1 MKLILALCAAAL
13 VSAATENS
21 ISPRNSVPTGAIPDP
36 IYGSD
41 NLGNIDYET
50 VLFGS
55 VASEDVQRL
64 AFTDGEMSAY
74 ANQFENWLTS
84 RREGRIY
91 PAGIDE
97 IINDTSIVG
106 GKEVFNLTDERR
118 TYFNNLLRDLVDV
131 QTQKDVFNL
140 PPGPAATPGAPGTPG
155 ASTMPAASTQ
165 SQPPRAGADGSGA
178 DGSSSGSSSSSSTS
192 AGNQPGAT
200 VPTGMPGFPGNSS
213 DDDITSSMSS
223 AANGTSLNGT
233 DAAGFN
239 GTNATGLNGTNA
251 TGLNGTDAL
260 GSAGSNSTGNGTTTS
275 RNSTGSG
282 AAGRNG
288 TRNDTVSSRTSAAG
302 AARAVQEWTI
312 AGGIAAAALCL
323 LS

>member
-55 VASEDVQRL
+55 VRSEDVQRL
-64 AFTDGEMSAY
+64 AFTDGEMEAY

-106 GKEVFNLTDERR
+106 GKEVFNLTEERR
-118 TYFNNLLRDLVDV
+118 TYFNNLLRDLVDE

-155 ASTMPAASTQ
+155 ASSMPAASTQ
-165 SQPPRAGADGSGA
+165 LQPPRAGTDGSGA
-178 DGSSSGSSSSSSTS
+178 DGSSSGSSSSLSTS

-200 VPTGMPGFPGNSS
+200 VPTGMPGFPGNAS
-213 DDDITSSMSS
+213 DDDITLSMSS

-233 DAAGFN
+233 NAAGFN
-239 GTNATGLNGTNA
+239 GTNAAGFNGTNA

-260 GSAGSNSTGNGTTTS
+260 GSAGLNSTGNGTTTS

-323 LS
+323 LL

>member
-55 VASEDVQRL
+55 VRSEDVQRL
-64 AFTDGEMSAY
+64 AFTDDEMSAY

-106 GKEVFNLTDERR
+106 GKEVFNLTEERR
-118 TYFNNLLRDLVDV
+118 TYFNNLLRDLVDE

-155 ASTMPAASTQ
+155 ASSMPAASTQ
-165 SQPPRAGADGSGA
+165 SQPPRAGA

-200 VPTGMPGFPGNSS
+200 VPTGMPGFPGNAS

-260 GSAGSNSTGNGTTTS
+260 GSAGLNSTGNGTTTS

>member
-13 VSAATENS
+13 VSAATEDS
-21 ISPRNSVPTGAIPDP
+21 ISPRNSVPTGAATPDP

-50 VLFGS
+50 ILFNS
-55 VASEDVQRL
+55 VSSEEAQKL
-64 AFTDGEMSAY
+64 GFTDNEMSAY
-74 ANQFENWLTS
+74 ANQFENWLRS

-97 IINDTSIVG
+97 IIDDKSIVG
-106 GKEVFNLTDERR
+106 GKAVFNLTEERR
-118 TYFNNLLRDLVDV
+118 VYFNNLLRDLVDEE
-131 QTQKDVFNL
+131 TQKDIFNL
-140 PPGPAATPGAPGTPG
+140 PPGTETAPG
-155 ASTMPAASTQ
+155 MPAASTQ
-165 SQPPRAGADGSGA
+165 VQPPSAGTDT
-178 DGSSSGSSSSSSTS
+178 DINSSRSGSNSLSSTS
-192 AGNQPGAT
+192 PGNQTGAT
-200 VPTGMPGFPGNSS
+200 VPTGMPGYPGNSS
-213 DDDITSSMSS
+213 DDDITSTMSS

-233 DAAGFN
+233 DATGFN
-239 GTNATGLNGTNA
+239 GTDVIGLNGTDATGLNGTSS
-251 TGLNGTDAL
+251 TGLNGTDAM
-260 GSAGSNSTGNGTTTS
+260 GSAGLNSTGNGTTS